1 MLSPDELERYAR
13 HIVLRDVGGPGQAAL
28 KRASVLV
35 IGAGGLGA
43 PALMYRAAAGVGTL
57 GVVDDDVVSLSNL
70 QRQVIHT
77 TPDIG
82 RHKVESAA
90 ERISALN
97 PHVRFVGQATWLN
110 ADNALALIGDYDL
123 VLDGSDNFSTRYLAS
138 DACFFA
144 KRPLI
149 TAALGTCDGSLT
161 TIRAHEKNEQG
172 EFNPTY
178 RCLFPEAPPPGT
190 VPACAEAGVMGALA
204 GVMGS
209 MMALEAIREIVGF
222 GDGLVGR
229 LLMID
234 ARAMRFETLR
244 YARDPANPLNGD
256 GPVITDLS
264 AHRPCS
270 QPLRRGRLLA
280 VEMRHLLGRVT
291 RTGGDIGRE
300 GLCQHREMS
309 WRQRDLG
316 RTKCLAE
323 AVAGAGADQRHDLLA
338 LRRHP
343 GDRDLCRR
351 CANLGGDGAQLLHQ
365 CEIGIEIRSLEARRH
380 QPVVLACLAGVL
392 RPMAADEP
400 ARQHTIGG
408 DADAELA
415 AGPQDVAFDAT
426 LDQRIFDLEICDR
439 VHGVRAAD
447 GVGADLGQADM
458 FDVAGLHEIGD
469 AADGFLDR
477 NVGIEP
483 RRGENA

>member
-1 MLSPDELERYAR
+1 MGAEVGDHRPIAIERIGGIAPVAQRLETHRAR
-13 HIVLRDVGGPGQAAL
+13 IDHQE
-28 KRASVLV
+28 
-35 IGAGGLGA
+35 
-43 PALMYRAAAGVGTL
+43 PADKAVAKA
-57 GVVDDDVVSLSNL
+57 DDLADRL

-90 ERISALN
+90 ERITALN
-97 PHVRFVGQATWLN
+97 PHVRFVGHATWLN

-149 TAALGTCDGSLT
+149 TAALGTFDGSLT

-209 MMALEAIREIVGF
+209 MMALKAIREIVGF

-264 AHRPCS
+264 AHR
-270 QPLRRGRLLA
+270 
-280 VEMRHLLGRVT
+280 T
-291 RTGGDIGRE
+291 
-300 GLCQHREMS
+300 
-309 WRQRDLG
+309 
-316 RTKCLAE
+316 
-323 AVAGAGADQRHDLLA
+323 
-338 LRRHP
+338 
-343 GDRDLCRR
+343 
-351 CANLGGDGAQLLHQ
+351 
-365 CEIGIEIRSLEARRH
+365 
-380 QPVVLACLAGVL
+380 
-392 RPMAADEP
+392 
-400 ARQHTIGG
+400 
-408 DADAELA
+408 
-415 AGPQDVAFDAT
+415 
-426 LDQRIFDLEICDR
+426 
-439 VHGVRAAD
+439 
-447 GVGADLGQADM
+447 
-458 FDVAGLHEIGD
+458 
-469 AADGFLDR
+469 
-477 NVGIEP
+477 
-483 RRGENA
+483 